1 MENNVRAHRF
11 RTSLAAFLK
20 GSQAVVIRDRYHD
33 RAILVPLSEH
43 TNYNRQEQRK
53 AIARAA
59 KKMLRILALLRA
71 EVRR

>member
-1 MENNVRAHRF
+1 MENNVSVRRF

-20 GSQAVVIRDRYHD
+20 DTQAVVIGDRRHD

-43 TNYNRQEQRK
+43 PNYNRQEQRK

-59 KKMLRILALLRA
+59 KEMLRILGELRA
-71 EVRR
+71 EIGR